1 MREQIKQDIDL
12 IEILFYLKKKIRV
25 ILFIMAICM
34 AMVLLFLYIN
44 KDNIKVIYSLKINQT
59 TPGILVSCD
68 SNNNF
73 ACQTTMTEDV
83 IQRITTFFQTS
94 PDVKNREIR
103 LEWSGDKRALP
114 TAEEEISRVQASIIK
129 WYASEY
135 HNGRQVLDEIQTP
148 SAINSELYTKMIY
161 LTRNWS
167 LYPNGDGCVTISSPE
182 IKNKY
187 PAAICLAL
195 GSNKQHS
202 DRECLYKAEVTMT
215 GKGTRFQEWMP
226 VFFTVNILALLMPG
240 YLQKSSIT
248 MTERG

>member
-1 MREQIKQDIDL
+1 
-12 IEILFYLKKKIRV
+12 
-25 ILFIMAICM
+25 MAICM

-59 TPGILVSCD
+59 TPGILVNCD

-83 IQRITTFFQTS
+83 IQRITTFFHTS
-94 PDVKNREIR
+94 PDVKNREIK
-103 LEWSGDKRALP
+103 LEWSGDKRDLP
-114 TAEEEISRVQASIIK
+114 TAEAEISHVQASIIK

-182 IKNKY
+182 IKINTLL
-187 PAAICLAL
+187 PFTWLW
-195 GSNKQHS
+195 
-202 DRECLYKAEVTMT
+202 DFYKHCNFCNVL
-215 GKGTRFQEWMP
+215 P
-226 VFFTVNILALLMPG
+226 C
-240 YLQKSSIT
+240 QKNG
-248 MTERG
+248 R